1 MRSLKTLV
9 SLTALTVCMGAAS
22 MATAATISPAGTS
35 FTTPGGTIAV
45 SSPASFGA
53 AVSCSIVF
61 TGSVAGDGSSASITG
76 ASVSGANPLC
86 GVPVLLGL
94 PWTLTPTSTST
105 GAGVYAGTVSGVNF
119 KIVSNCSSAAT
130 TINVLYNNNTHAITV
145 PSAQTVG
152 SCKITALNAAPSPS
166 LTVNP

>member
-1 MRSLKTLV
+1 
-9 SLTALTVCMGAAS
+9 
-22 MATAATISPAGTS
+22 
-35 FTTPGGTIAV
+35 V

-53 AVSCSIVF
+53 PVSCNIVF
-61 TGSVAGDGSSASITG
+61 TGSVAADGSAAAITG
-76 ASVSGANPLC
+76 ATVSGANPLC

-119 KIVSNCSSAAT
+119 KIVSNCASGPV

-152 SCKITALNAAPSPS
+152 SCKITALNAAPSPA